1 MAGTAGNL
9 KSRVLHYF
17 RLDLVSAR
25 ALAISHRIRNITW
38 RVTQGMLGAQLQ
50 LALLSRTSL
59 PAARQRCPTPYSW
72 RFAPDAHPCLSLVS
86 LADRAVSTSDELFG
100 IFDSSRKARNAL
112 GRTAATHELCHSLLG
127 IAEGPPPACRA
138 CTGEA
143 GAPNCGHGPARLG
156 HLTRAFSA
164 LRDLRL
170 PAWPYPGPIGIRE
183 RSDLHIIDR
192 WRYLGTARNE
202 AEIHA
207 ALETR
212 AVDFDVKIF
221 RLLAKTLGKLPRY
234 RIVCLAAIPNS
245 SPRPPGRPKDAVAP
259 RGRARSAIGG
269 YQDPAAAARTNG
281 IGCSPPVPC
290 CPHPEP
296 EVQEGRLP
304 EPSGASAWERTPARK
319 WHGNLAR

>member
-9 KSRVLHYF
+9 KSRVLRYF

-38 RVTQGMLGAQLQ
+38 RVTQGMLGARLQ
-50 LALLSRTSL
+50 LALLPRTS
-59 PAARQRCPTPYSW
+59 PPTARERCPTPYSW
-72 RFAPDAHPCLSLVS
+72 RFAPDAYPCLSLVS
-86 LADRAVSTSDELFG
+86 LADRTVSTSDELFG

-112 GRTAATHELCHSLLG
+112 GRTAAAHTLCHSLLG
-127 IAEGPPPACRA
+127 IAEGPAPACRA
-138 CTGEA
+138 CAVEA
-143 GAPNCGHGPARLG
+143 GGSICGQGPARLN

-202 AEIHA
+202 ADIHA

-212 AVDFDVKIF
+212 TVDFDVKMF
-221 RLLAKTLGKLPRY
+221 RLLARTLGTLPQN
-234 RIVCLAAIPNS
+234 RIACLAAIPNS
-245 SPRPPGRPKDAVAP
+245 AKADEELVYPPRFRPETWPPL
-259 RGRARSAIGG
+259 RGRM
-269 YQDPAAAARTNG
+269 
-281 IGCSPPVPC
+281 
-290 CPHPEP
+290 E
-296 EVQEGRLP
+296 
-304 EPSGASAWERTPARK
+304 
-319 WHGNLAR
+319 